1 MNEGPAILCVGVEAG
16 GLAGLRREMPNQELI
31 CAVGSSDA
39 VDCLRR
45 RGHGIPLVLVGEDL
59 DSGEAD
65 ELVVFLRGTFPHLVL
80 AVVHPVSPE
89 DRRRLRA
96 LGVSHFLEPPLA
108 RRDVD
113 PALRRASDLRRR
125 RGAQSDWSV
134 TVNKGDW
141 IEITVPSR
149 HEYVSRIQDL
159 IDLLERSK
167 LDQDI
172 RDELMLAID
181 ELVQNAI
188 EWGNLYD
195 EDKRVRVS
203 YYCPGDRVML
213 KVEDEGEGF
222 SASGLADPTEDLERH
237 MASRE
242 DAGKR
247 PGGFGIHL
255 IRNLVDEVVH
265 NDRGNIVMLTK
276 YLDRPE
282 D

>member
-1 MNEGPAILCVGVEAG
+1 MGEGPAILCVGVEAG
-16 GLAGLRREMPNQELI
+16 DLAGLRTEMPDHELV
-31 CAVGSSDA
+31 AAEGSSDA
-39 VDCLRR
+39 VECLRR
-45 RGHGIPLVLVGEDL
+45 REQGIALVLVG
-59 DSGEAD
+59 DSPVGGETD
-65 ELVVFLRGTFPHLVL
+65 ELVVFLRGTFPEVILG
-80 AVVHPVSPE
+80 VVHPVSPE

-96 LGVSHFLEPPLA
+96 LGVSHFLEPPVG
-108 RRDVD
+108 RGDVE
-113 PALRRASDLRRR
+113 PVLKRALDLRRR
-125 RGAQSDWSV
+125 RAAQSDWSV

-167 LDQDI
+167 LAQDI

-188 EWGNLYD
+188 EWGNRYD

-222 SASGLADPTEDLERH
+222 SASALGDPTEDLERH
-237 MASRE
+237 MASRA

-276 YLDRPE
+276 YLERQE